1 MDGETT
7 RQVFLIL
14 SCVIMGVGLSACCGF
29 KVFVP
34 PLILSILAKA
44 GLVGLSGNFAWLGTW
59 TAIAVLSIATCTE
72 TVAYFWPLVNN
83 ALDVIKTPAAA
94 IVGTMVAS
102 AAMSTEISPVVRW
115 TMSILAGGG
124 TAAAISAGEAA
135 IRAQLTA
142 ATAGV
147 GGIIQNIL
155 ETAVST
161 IVSFLAVLVPV
172 LLGLFL
178 LLVALAVLAW
188 FLTRQHSASERQA
201 SRRRHEPHPQ
211 PNC

>member
-1 MDGETT
+1 MDSETT
-7 RQVFLIL
+7 RQVFLII

-34 PLILSILAKA
+34 PLILCILAKA
-44 GLVGLSGNFAWLGTW
+44 GLVGLSGSFAWLGTW
-59 TAIAVLSIATCTE
+59 TAIAVLSIATVTE
-72 TVAYFWPLVNN
+72 TVAYFWPVVNN
-83 ALDVIKTPAAA
+83 ALDVVKTPAAA

-115 TMSILAGGG
+115 TMSVLAGGG

-147 GGIIQNIL
+147 GCIIQNIL

-161 IVSFLAVLVPV
+161 IISFLAVLVPV
-172 LLGLFL
+172 ILGLVL
-178 LLVALAVLAW
+178 LIAALAVLAW
-188 FLTRQHSASERQA
+188 FLTRRPHSQAERQG
-201 SRRRHEPHPQ
+201 SRHRGPHPQ
-211 PNC
+211 ASC